1 MTAGTDL
8 LIDLKAALQLGL
20 VVETE
25 WTPKR
30 PMQARRRI
38 GFLRE
43 SGNADAA
50 KCARKRQSKR
60 EPVMTLHAGGSL
72 HACAP
77 GGGGAEA
84 PAGTP
89 CRNTDSDI
97 EFGSGLVL
105 SNSPNSGR
113 ITKKNAK

>member
-1 MTAGTDL
+1 MTGRADL
-8 LIDLKAALQLGL
+8 LINLKAALQLCL
-20 VVETE
+20 IVETE
-25 WTPKR
+25 WTPER
-30 PMQARRRI
+30 PMQAGRRI

-43 SGNADAA
+43 GGNTDTA
-50 KCARKRQSKR
+50 KCARERQSKR
-60 EPVMTLHAGGSL
+60 EPVMTLHAGSL
-72 HACAP
+72 HACMP
-77 GGGGAEA
+77 GGGAEA

-89 CRNTDSDI
+89 CGNTDSEI

>member
-1 MTAGTDL
+1 MTARADL
-8 LIDLKAALQLGL
+8 LINLKTALQLCR

-25 WTPKR
+25 WTRER
-30 PMQARRRI
+30 PMQPGRRI
-38 GFLRE
+38 GLLRE
-43 SGNADAA
+43 SGSTDTA
-50 KCARKRQSKR
+50 KRTRERQGTR

-72 HACAP
+72 HACMP
-77 GGGGAEA
+77 GDGAEA

-89 CRNTDSDI
+89 CRKTDSEI
-97 EFGSGLVL
+97 EFGNGLVL

>member
-1 MTAGTDL
+1 MTARADL
-8 LIDLKAALQLGL
+8 LINLKAALQLCL

-25 WTPKR
+25 WTGER
-30 PMQARRRI
+30 PMQAGRRI

-43 SGNADAA
+43 SGNTDTA
-50 KCARKRQSKR
+50 KCARERQSKR
-60 EPVMTLHAGGSL
+60 EPVMTHSGGSL

-84 PAGTP
+84 PAETP
-89 CRNTDSDI
+89 CRKTDSEI
-97 EFGSGLVL
+97 EFGNGLVL

>member
-1 MTAGTDL
+1 MTAGTNF

-43 SGNADAA
+43 GGIINAT
-50 KCARKRQSKR
+50 KCARERQSKR
-60 EPVMTLHAGGSL
+60 EPVMTLHAGSL

-84 PAGTP
+84 PAGTA
-89 CRNTDSDI
+89 CRKTDSDI

>member
-1 MTAGTDL
+1 MTVGTNL

-20 VVETE
+20 VVEAERTRE
-25 WTPKR
+25 R
-30 PMQARRRI
+30 PMQPGRRI
-38 GFLRE
+38 GLLRE
-43 SGNADAA
+43 SGSTDTA
-50 KCARKRQSKR
+50 KRTRERQGTR

-72 HACAP
+72 HTCTP

-89 CRNTDSDI
+89 CRKTGSEI
-97 EFGSGLVL
+97 EFGSGLVR